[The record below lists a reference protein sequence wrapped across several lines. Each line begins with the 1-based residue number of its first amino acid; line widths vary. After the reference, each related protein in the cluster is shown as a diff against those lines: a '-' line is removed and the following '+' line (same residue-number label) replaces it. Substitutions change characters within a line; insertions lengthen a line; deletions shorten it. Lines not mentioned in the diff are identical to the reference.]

1 MSLLS
6 SSRRCVIAVLLA
18 AAPVTLGLAAESGD
32 VAVRGLGG
40 GEASPLATLL
50 RLSAALCVVL
60 LVFWGCARLVRRLN
74 GAGLVGGGAAQA
86 GLRVVGALSLGGRER
101 LVLVQAGEEQLL
113 LGVTATHI
121 ERLHLLPTP
130 LSAPGDNA
138 SGPFDSGDFRA
149 KLLSA
154 MNRRTPS

>member
-1 MSLLS
+1 MPLP
-6 SSRRCVIAVLLA
+6 SSRSLCTIAVLLTV
-18 AAPVTLGLAAESGD
+18 APLSIGLAAEGTD
-32 VAVRGLGG
+32 MTAGGLGG
-40 GEASPLATLL
+40 ADVSPLATLL
-50 RLSAALCVVL
+50 RLAAALCVVL

-86 GLRVVGALSLGGRER
+86 GLRVVGALSLGSRER

-113 LGVTATHI
+113 LGVTATSI

-130 LSAPGDNA
+130 LSVPGDA
-138 SGPFDSGDFRA
+138 PAGPFDSGDFRA

-154 MNRRTPS
+154 MQRRTPS